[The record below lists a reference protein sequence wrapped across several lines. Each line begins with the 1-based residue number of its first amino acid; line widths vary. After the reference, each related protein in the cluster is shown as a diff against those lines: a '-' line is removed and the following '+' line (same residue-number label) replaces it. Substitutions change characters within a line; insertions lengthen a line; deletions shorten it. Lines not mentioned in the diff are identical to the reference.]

1 MAPSKDSG
9 KEVSTIS
16 QSTLFDLKG
25 IVSEHRS
32 TFDKE
37 GRIAV
42 KGRVRPQNE
51 ALVSDLESSRGI
63 GSRLTD
69 RLSPG
74 KRQIRSSVTRYHQA
88 NGNGSTKRP
97 KPETPRTHIES
108 FGRTATGDHADQGG
122 KV

>member
-1 MAPSKDSG
+1 MAPGKDGG

-51 ALVSDLESSRGI
+51 ALVSHQGSSRSARTGLI
-63 GSRLTD
+63 IPNSR
-69 RLSPG
+69 
-74 KRQIRSSVTRYHQA
+74 RQGTNSLVRHPVSSSAWQWKH
-88 NGNGSTKRP
+88 
-97 KPETPRTHIES
+97 ETT
-108 FGRTATGDHADQGG
+108 
-122 KV
+122 